1 MTKSELVGKIAAKL
15 PNLTL
20 RDIERIVNVVFER
33 MAKALT
39 EGNRIEIRGFGAFSV
54 RQRKPRVAINP
65 KNKTKTS
72 LVLTQFCG
80 LHAKLMPSS
89 ADSAP

>member
-65 KNKTKTS
+65 KNKTKVNVPAKNIIHFKT
-72 LVLTQFCG
+72 G
-80 LHAKLMPSS
+80 KELHSRLNP
-89 ADSAP
+89 